1 MKNTRKK
8 KRRPRVSNPVAG
20 DKGGVVPTA
29 QEDEQSKIVK
39 ALAETFSLAS
49 LDDAVSALR
58 QANGDPDKAAEI
70 LSMSSGYNADYPSTT
85 SGSGSS
91 SGASSGAS
99 SSGSS
104 EGFVETGCI
113 QNVMNGS
120 GGFRGTKQKR
130 VVASTGSIS
139 TLLGKDYVKSSLR
152 RDSKNKSKG
161 FGNGN
166 GAVDKEEA
174 EQFLCSMLGDECEL
188 SLAVV
193 RDVLC
198 QCGYDVEKALDA
210 LIELS
215 SSTFEQSRNDS
226 YLNNSVNYKE
236 DIRFLIERKDSITD
250 RASDCTSYSSESEV
264 QDSIWSVGYG
274 CRNYAKV
281 LANPEAKTPTSPTI
295 TESELPQKV
304 LESLFNVSKSPEYEP
319 STMNW
324 RNVVKKLQ
332 SLGPGLDVYPSGV
345 AEPQQ
350 NNCVKGEEYHV
361 FRTSAKQHW
370 DSMRSCYQKAAVAF
384 SKGEREYAA
393 YLSDQGK
400 VQTKLAREADER
412 ASHDIFKARNRG
424 IENVITIDLHGQHV
438 KQAMQLVKV
447 HLLLGTYVPSVQT
460 LRVITGC
467 GSHGLGKSKVKQSVS
482 KLLQREG
489 IEWSEE
495 NQGVLLIK
503 FNGCREFSF
512 LNSESDTE

>member
-1 MKNTRKK
+1 
-8 KRRPRVSNPVAG
+8 
-20 DKGGVVPTA
+20 
-29 QEDEQSKIVK
+29 
-39 ALAETFSLAS
+39 
-49 LDDAVSALR
+49 
-58 QANGDPDKAAEI
+58 
-70 LSMSSGYNADYPSTT
+70 
-85 SGSGSS
+85 
-91 SGASSGAS
+91 
-99 SSGSS
+99 
-104 EGFVETGCI
+104 
-113 QNVMNGS
+113 
-120 GGFRGTKQKR
+120 
-130 VVASTGSIS
+130 
-139 TLLGKDYVKSSLR
+139 
-152 RDSKNKSKG
+152 
-161 FGNGN
+161 
-166 GAVDKEEA
+166 
-174 EQFLCSMLGDECEL
+174 
-188 SLAVV
+188 
-193 RDVLC
+193 
-198 QCGYDVEKALDA
+198 
-210 LIELS
+210 
-215 SSTFEQSRNDS
+215 
-226 YLNNSVNYKE
+226 
-236 DIRFLIERKDSITD
+236 
-250 RASDCTSYSSESEV
+250 
-264 QDSIWSVGYG
+264 VGYG

-281 LANPEAKTPTSPTI
+281 LANPEAKSPTGPTI

-332 SLGPGLDVYPSGV
+332 SLGPGFDVYPSGV
-345 AEPQQ
+345 TEPQQ
-350 NNCVKGEEYHV
+350 NTCVKGEEYHV

-412 ASHDIFKARNRG
+412 ASRDIFKARNRG

-438 KQAMQLVKV
+438 KQAMQLVKG

-503 FNGCREFSF
+503 LNGCREFSF